1 MANKKKDF
9 AAVDTGRVYSAIEE
23 SLAEPEQE
31 PQEAQQPQ
39 GAAEAQAQAP
49 ARQLVPGT
57 RYTAEEIREFQ
68 EAGRTTGR
76 AGVKMLRV
84 NMAFTP
90 AVHDYIRTMAQVR
103 GQTITQFT
111 NHVFEKSMQE
121 NAELYSMAQEFL
133 KRL

>member
-23 SLAEPEQE
+23 SLAEPA
-31 PQEAQQPQ
+31 QEAQQPQ
-39 GAAEAQAQAP
+39 EAQQEQA

-68 EAGRTTGR
+68 EAGKTTGR

-111 NHVFEKSMQE
+111 NRVFEKSMEE
-121 NAELYSMAQEFL
+121 NAELYNMAKEFL

>member
-23 SLAEPEQE
+23 SLAEPAQE
-31 PQEAQQPQ
+31 TQQPQEAQQEQ
-39 GAAEAQAQAP
+39 EP

-57 RYTAEEIREFQ
+57 KYTAEEIKELQ
-68 EAGRTTGR
+68 EAGKTTGR
-76 AGVKMLRV
+76 KGVKMIRV

-90 AVHDYIRTMAQVR
+90 SVHEYIRIMAKVR

-111 NHVFEKSMQE
+111 NHVFAKSME
-121 NAELYSMAQEFL
+121 DNAELYSMAQEFL